1 MPPAYDLLIEP
12 RELAPLIGR
21 DDVVVIDCRHDLARP
36 QWGHAAYRE
45 GHIPGALFA
54 HLDQDLSG
62 PVSAQ
67 SGRHPL
73 PATQALS
80 AAAGRWGIDEH
91 VQVIAYD
98 AREGAVAARLW
109 WLLRYL
115 GHEAVAVLDGGLAAW
130 CAAGLP
136 LASDVPR
143 RPPRIFRGRADPARI
158 AQTLEIEEALERAS
172 ISLVDARSAER
183 FAGRNETLDAVA
195 GHVPGARNHPFA
207 SNLDADGRFLP
218 AARLR
223 ELWRTTLDA
232 APASQLVCMC
242 GSGVTACHN
251 LLALELAGLRGAR
264 LYAGSWSEWL
274 RDPAR
279 PVARA

>member
-1 MPPAYDLLIEP
+1 MRPAYDLLIEP
-12 RELAPLIGR
+12 QELAPLIGR
-21 DDVVVIDCRHDLARP
+21 DDTVVIDCRHDLAQP
-36 QWGHAAYRE
+36 EWGQAAYRE
-45 GHIPGALFA
+45 GHIPDALFA
-54 HLDQDLSG
+54 HLDHDLYG
-62 PVSAQ
+62 PLSAQ

-73 PATQALS
+73 PATSALS
-80 AAAGRWGIDEH
+80 AVASRWGIDAG
-91 VQVIAYD
+91 VQVVAYD

-109 WLLRYL
+109 WLLKYL
-115 GHEAVAVLDGGLAAW
+115 GHETVAVLNGGLAAW

-136 LASDVPR
+136 LACDTPQR
-143 RPPRIFRGRADPARI
+143 EPRIFRARPDPNRV
-158 AQTLEIEEALERAS
+158 AQTHDIQGALERGTIA
-172 ISLVDARSAER
+172 LVDARSAER
-183 FAGRNETLDAVA
+183 FAGRNETLDPVA
-195 GHVPGARNHPFA
+195 GHVPGACNHPFA
-207 SNLDADGRFLP
+207 SNLDANGRFLP

-223 ELWRTTLDA
+223 ELWQATLAD
-232 APASQLVCMC
+232 APADQVVCMC